1 MTANG
6 RATTDRARIF
16 RGRARGRARG
26 LAVAAFLTLAGGC
39 ATIGHQFAVENV
51 PRVRIGET
59 TKSDALQFFGTP
71 WRTGLEDGRETWTYG
86 QYRYSMF
93 KAART
98 RDLVLRFDAQGRV
111 ASYTFN
117 STEPGDLGGA
127 AITKD
132 GVAKGKATS

>member
-1 MTANG
+1 MMTTMRTTTTATRRTAG
-6 RATTDRARIF
+6 RRAA
-16 RGRARGRARG
+16 RAVV
-26 LAVAAFLTLAGGC
+26 LAAFLALAAGC
-39 ATIGHQFAVENV
+39 ATIGHKFAVENV
-51 PRVRIGET
+51 PQVKIGET
-59 TKSDALQFFGTP
+59 TRADALHLFGPP

-86 QYRYSMF
+86 HYRYSMF

-127 AITKD
+127 AATKAV
-132 GVAKGKATS
+132 VAKEKATS